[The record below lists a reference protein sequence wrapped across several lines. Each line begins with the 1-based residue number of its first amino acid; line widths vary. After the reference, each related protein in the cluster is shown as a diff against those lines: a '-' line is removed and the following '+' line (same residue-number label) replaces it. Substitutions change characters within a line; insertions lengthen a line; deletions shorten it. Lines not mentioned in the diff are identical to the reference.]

1 MAPLLQKSH
10 SFSLQADLKRALDLG
25 VVINLDNE
33 YEMEIVDE
41 LIKAQGLSCPLNK
54 GRVQVIGLRINPAF
68 EQVLHVSIKLFD
80 NILKEVSQLVIN

>member
-10 SFSLQADLKRALDLG
+10 SFLLQGDLKKALDLG

-41 LIKAQGLSCPLNK
+41 LIKAQGLSCPVTK

-68 EQVLHVSIKLFD
+68 EQVHTF
-80 NILKEVSQLVIN
+80 Q